1 MSEGSSAASN
11 GSIGTVIFKGR
22 SGEEFRFQAWPL
34 TAKFKAVGGVY
45 IVTKR
50 SFEDRTFTTKA
61 SHHPL
66 VIGHT
71 ANLADALISKSQ
83 LAKLTAQGA
92 NCICICTVTDAA
104 RRAEI
109 EKDLIDGNEDF
120 RGRLQSLH
128 YLVEPEVPPAQG
140 PGAS

>member
-1 MSEGSSAASN
+1 MSEDNLAEADRT
-11 GSIGTVIFKGR
+11 IGTVIFKGR
-22 SGEEFRFQAWPL
+22 SGEEFRFRAAPL

-61 SHHPL
+61 SHQPL

-71 ANLADALISKSQ
+71 ADLADALITRSQ
-83 LAKLTAQGA
+83 LEKLTAQGA
-92 NCICICTVTDAA
+92 NCICVLAVADPV
-104 RRAEI
+104 RRGEI

-120 RGRLQSLH
+120 RGRLQSLY
-128 YLVEPEVPPAQG
+128 YLVEPAVPPQG
-140 PGAS
+140 PIGS